1 MPEEFRGEKIL
12 GFRPLAGSYVNNGTF
27 REEFMSSF
35 QKFKQSHWYGLLLL
49 ALIAF
54 LFWAIFKILAPQ
66 TFGDFDKLQTYLKTA
81 LYYAVGGCGLYFIC
95 VMGPFDM
102 SVGAN
107 IVLSSVLAVNMSE
120 RFGYAGLLI
129 APMISG
135 VLVGLLNGLVYI
147 KLRISSLI
155 VTAGLS
161 LVYEALSIFAT
172 NGKEAILA
180 PSYRAFG
187 DYPGNLILALA
198 AFFLCGF
205 ILKYTK
211 IGTYTYAIG
220 SNEVVA
226 KNMGVNVDKYK
237 VVAFVLC
244 GFFVGVEAILTIS
257 YGTSMTSAS
266 NLASMSRNFPPLM
279 GTFFGLAFKK
289 YGHPVIAIVVGE
301 FIIQLLFQGFVAL
314 GAPTTV
320 QNIVT
325 GIVLLAI
332 VTLTIKPVKG
342 AVVK

>member
-1 MPEEFRGEKIL
+1 M
-12 GFRPLAGSYVNNGTF
+12 N
-27 REEFMSSF
+27 SF
-35 QKFKQSHWYGLLLL
+35 QKFKQSHWYGLVLL

-120 RFGYAGLLI
+120 RFGDAGLLV

-187 DYPGNLILALA
+187 DYPGNLILALL

-266 NLASMSRNFPPLM
+266 NLASMARNFPPLM

-332 VTLTIKPVKG
+332 VTMTIKPVKG

>member
-1 MPEEFRGEKIL
+1 MSNFKKFR
-12 GFRPLAGSYVNNGTF
+12 
-27 REEFMSSF
+27 
-35 QKFKQSHWYGLLLL
+35 QSHWYGLVML
-49 ALIAF
+49 AVITF
-54 LFWAIFKILAPQ
+54 VFWAFFKILAPQ
-66 TFGDFDKLQTYLKTA
+66 TFGDFGKLQTYLKTA

-129 APMISG
+129 APLISG
-135 VLVGLLNGLVYI
+135 TLVGLLNGLVYI
-147 KLRISSLI
+147 KLKISSLI

-180 PSYRAFG
+180 PGYRAFG
-187 DYPGNLILALA
+187 DYPGNLILALL
-198 AFFLCGF
+198 AFFFCGF

-226 KNMGVNVDKYK
+226 GNMGVNVDKYK

-244 GFFVGVEAILTIS
+244 GFFVGIESILTIS

-332 VTLTIKPVKG
+332 VTMTIKPVKG

>member
-1 MPEEFRGEKIL
+1 MDK
-12 GFRPLAGSYVNNGTF
+12 
-27 REEFMSSF
+27 F

-49 ALIAF
+49 AVIAF
-54 LFWAIFKILAPQ
+54 LFWAFFKALAPQ

-135 VLVGLLNGLVYI
+135 TLVGLLNGLVYI

-172 NGKEAILA
+172 NGKEAILGTQ
-180 PSYRAFG
+180 YRAFG
-187 DYPGNLILALA
+187 DYPGNLLLALA

-226 KNMGVNVDKYK
+226 KNMGVNVDRYK

-244 GFFVGVEAILTIS
+244 GFFVGIEAILTIS

-325 GIVLLAI
+325 GVVLLAI
-332 VTLTIKPVKG
+332 VTMTIKPVKA

>member
-1 MPEEFRGEKIL
+1 
-12 GFRPLAGSYVNNGTF
+12 
-27 REEFMSSF
+27 MSKF
-35 QKFKQSHWYGLLLL
+35 QEFKQSHWYGLVLL
-49 ALIAF
+49 ALLTF
-54 LFWAIFKILAPQ
+54 LFWAVFKVLAPQ

-180 PSYRAFG
+180 TQYRAFG

-266 NLASMSRNFPPLM
+266 NLQSMSRNFPPLM

-325 GIVLLAI
+325 GVVLLAI
-332 VTLTIKPVKG
+332 VTMTIKPVKG
-342 AVVK
+342 VVVK

>member
-1 MPEEFRGEKIL
+1 
-12 GFRPLAGSYVNNGTF
+12 
-27 REEFMSSF
+27 MSKF
-35 QKFKQSHWYGLLLL
+35 QKFKQSHWYGLVLL

-120 RFGYAGLLI
+120 RFGYVGLLI

-180 PSYRAFG
+180 PQYRAFG
-187 DYPGNLILALA
+187 DYPGNLILALL

-332 VTLTIKPVKG
+332 VTMTIKPVKG
-342 AVVK
+342 LVVK